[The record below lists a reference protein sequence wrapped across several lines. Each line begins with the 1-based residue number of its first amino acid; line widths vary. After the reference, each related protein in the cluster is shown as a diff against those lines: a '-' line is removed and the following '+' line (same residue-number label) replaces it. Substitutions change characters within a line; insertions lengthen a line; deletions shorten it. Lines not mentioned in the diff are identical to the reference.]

1 MELLPGKDRARAEK
15 LVLEEIAKLRDK
27 PVSEAELRRVKHQT
41 LAGYVFGRESPQG
54 VADALAWAVTVNDLD
69 YAKGYLPKI
78 MEVTPADVQ
87 RVMRRYIVGAHRV
100 SFTYTQEAEKK

>member
-1 MELLPGKDRARAEK
+1 MFRRF
-15 LVLEEIAKLRDK
+15 
-27 PVSEAELRRVKHQT
+27 VSMNESCPAC
-41 LAGYVFGRESPQG
+41 GYVFGRESPQG

-87 RVMRRYIVGAHRV
+87 RADGLPCPAVVHQVEDDPCAVGLRGLDEDSLLPDRYWGDAVKHVR
-100 SFTYTQEAEKK
+100 